1 MFYIVVPFD
10 VLPTHSVQQQPCE
23 NSKQSSKRNKLFGDL
38 INSNRRIHPKKV
50 LKNTFDTIRRY
61 IGDKMKK
68 KGYLYFY

>member
-23 NSKQSSKRNKLFGDL
+23 NSKQSAKRKKLFGDL

-50 LKNTFDTIRRY
+50 LKKLLIQLEDILG
-61 IGDKMKK
+61 IK
-68 KGYLYFY
+68 